1 MTYKSTAFCIA
12 AINNALA
19 LANPQSKK
27 WSIVDKRQQTY
38 LDVYRAALGD
48 LKSLAPYLKGLAT
61 GDAAKL
67 NAWFAENGWPGMN
80 VQIQPG
86 GLGIGSVFD
95 LVVDWL
101 VPGLK
106 KPVLLTAGDM
116 PAWYE
121 GVEMTPS
128 TGLASYKID
137 GYPFPMFELATTQGG
152 WLVSLIEANEPC
164 PDVYLPQKACELLDR
179 QSRQVSYDKVQFPA
193 VGLEADVDI
202 SWLKGMHVEDGFS
215 IDEAIK
221 KVRLRLDDKGA
232 HAQSA
237 VALTSRGFSL
247 KTKTYTIMHP
257 FYVIFRRE
265 DLEIPPF
272 VALAAPD
279 SWIKRR
285 N

>member
-1 MTYKSTAFCIA
+1 MAYKSTAFCIA

-19 LANPQSKK
+19 LANPQGKK
-27 WSIVDKRQQTY
+27 WSIVDERQQTY
-38 LDVYRAALGD
+38 LNIYRTALGD

-61 GDAAKL
+61 GDESQL
-67 NAWFAENGWPGMN
+67 NAWFAANGWPGMN
-80 VQIQPG
+80 VRTQSG
-86 GLGIGSVFD
+86 GLGVGSVFD
-95 LVVDWL
+95 LLVDWL

-106 KPVLLTAGDM
+106 KPILLTVDDT
-116 PAWYE
+116 PAWHE

-128 TGLASYKID
+128 AGLTSYKID

-164 PDVYLPQKACELLDR
+164 PDARLTLKAYDLLDR
-179 QSRQVSYDKVQFPA
+179 HCHQVSYDKVQFPE
-193 VGLEADVDI
+193 VELTADVDI
-202 SWLKGMHVEDGFS
+202 SWIKGMRVEDGFR

-237 VALTSRGFSL
+237 VALTSRSFSP
-247 KTKTYTIMHP
+247 KSNIYTITRP

-279 SWIKRR
+279 SWIKHAD
-285 N
+285 